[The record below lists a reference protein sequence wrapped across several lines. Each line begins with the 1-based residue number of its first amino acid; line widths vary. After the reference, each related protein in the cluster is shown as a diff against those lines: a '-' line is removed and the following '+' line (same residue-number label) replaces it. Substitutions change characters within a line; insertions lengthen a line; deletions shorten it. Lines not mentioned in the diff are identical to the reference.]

1 MADTDE
7 RLTLIQQLLNK
18 AEGYVSDADFRE
30 EHESRVLR
38 YNQAMCSL
46 LLAQC
51 MQNQIFIELLQ
62 KQLEYR
68 ALSE

>member
-7 RLTLIQQLLNK
+7 RLTLIQEFLNK

-30 EHESRVLR
+30 EYESRVLR
-38 YNQAMCSL
+38 YNQAMCAL